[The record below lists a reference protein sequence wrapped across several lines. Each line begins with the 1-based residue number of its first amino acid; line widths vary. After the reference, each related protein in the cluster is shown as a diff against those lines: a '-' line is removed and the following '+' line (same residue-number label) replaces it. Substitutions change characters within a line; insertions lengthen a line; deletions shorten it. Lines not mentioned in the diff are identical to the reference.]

1 MRKIVTTNESN
12 ELPRNTTFSEG
23 SSIESKVLAL
33 VENNSPKVPLFVAS
47 LDDVPSGTP
56 ADTLIVVV

>member
-33 VENNSPKVPLFVAS
+33 VENNSPKVLFVAS
-47 LDDVPSGTP
+47 LEDVPSGTP